1 MFKVSKASSKYR
13 LSYSFSK
20 KEKKEKKKK
29 VSKGYLEYPLSHKFS
44 NLVQ

>member
-1 MFKVSKASSKYR
+1 MFKVSKASSKYW
-13 LSYSFSK
+13 LFILK
-20 KEKKEKKKK
+20 KRKKRKKKKK